1 MIDRLFDL
9 IQSNPGSM
17 LPIILGL
24 PGMVCAVAIVWIAS
38 VASVKG
44 TREKEKARRE
54 IAAYVAEG
62 SMTAEDGERL
72 LNPSPWYSRG
82 GAEKW
87 GEDIGRCVGSAKRAA
102 REAARDKSADP
113 QHA

>member
-1 MIDRLFDL
+1 VIDRLFDL

-17 LPIILGL
+17 LPIVLGI
-24 PGMVCAVAIVWIAS
+24 PGMICAVLAIWVIA
-38 VASVKG
+38 AATVKG

-62 SMTAEDGERL
+62 SMTSEDAERL
-72 LNPSPWYSRG
+72 LEPQPWYARG

-87 GEDIGRCVGSAKRAA
+87 AEGAGRCWGKAKRAA
-102 REAARDKSADP
+102 AQEADRET